1 MQRIEPGRELAPVVV
16 PRPPSKPAKERPE
29 NGARAWVG
37 VGLGVGTVVALVAAR
52 HAARGTRAKAL
63 GAAGAALAGATL
75 LDTLYL
81 VRKRGRARVRDG
93 TIAVRTSVTIRRSR
107 EDVYRYWRELGNLPV
122 FMRHL
127 ESVTESDG
135 HSLWKARGPA
145 GVRVEWEADIVADR
159 PGERI
164 AWRSLEGATLPN
176 YGAVEFRNAPKELG
190 TEVHL
195 EIVFDAPG
203 GPLGAGIAKL
213 FDEVPELAMKS
224 DLHRLKQLMETG
236 EVVCSDASIHRGLHP
251 ARPPKR
257 DELPLVN
264 GMVKS

>member
-1 MQRIEPGRELAPVVV
+1 
-16 PRPPSKPAKERPE
+16 
-29 NGARAWVG
+29 
-37 VGLGVGTVVALVAAR
+37 VALAVLR
-52 HAARGTRAKAL
+52 NSARGNRARAL
-63 GAAGAALAGATL
+63 GAASAAVAGATL

-81 VRKRGRARVRDG
+81 VRKRSRTGARDG
-93 TIAVRTSVTIRRSR
+93 TIAVRASVTIRRSR
-107 EDVYRYWRELGNLPV
+107 EDIYRYWRELPNLPV

-127 ESVTESDG
+127 DSVTESNG
-135 HSLWKARGPA
+135 HSLWRARGPLN
-145 GVRVEWEADIVADR
+145 VRLEWEADIVADR

-176 YGAVEFRNAPKELG
+176 HGAVEFRNAPKELG

-195 EIVFDAPG
+195 EIVMGPPG
-203 GPLGAGIAKL
+203 GAMGARIAEL

-257 DELPLVN
+257 EELPLVN

>member
-1 MQRIEPGRELAPVVV
+1 MQEIESHRESVLVV
-16 PRPPSKPAKERPE
+16 PPRPRGNEAKPHAG
-29 NGARAWVG
+29 NGARGWIGVG
-37 VGLGVGTVVALVAAR
+37 VGVGTVAALAVFR
-52 HAARGTRAKAL
+52 STARGKRARAL
-63 GAAGAALAGATL
+63 GAASAAVAGATL

-81 VRKRGRARVRDG
+81 VRKRSRTRLGDG

-107 EDVYRYWRELGNLPV
+107 EDIYRYWRELKNLPV

-127 ESVTESDG
+127 DSVTENDG
-135 HSLWKARGPA
+135 HSLWRARGPA
-145 GVRVEWEADIVADR
+145 GARLEWEADIVADR

-176 YGAVEFRNAPKELG
+176 HGAVEFRNAPKELG
-190 TEVHL
+190 TEVRL
-195 EIVFDAPG
+195 EIVLESPG
-203 GPLGAGIAKL
+203 GAMGARIARL

-251 ARPPKR
+251 AQPPKR
-257 DELPLVN
+257 EELPLVN